1 MAMRCTSRRTDGK
14 PCGAWAMRGQTA
26 CVRHSGA
33 AEQNRPAGV
42 RHLALASAQ
51 RMVALS
57 GVQADPIAHL
67 LGCLHHSATLVN
79 VWGVMVAAL
88 DDASEAESRAGE
100 RLRGELRYSAPA
112 PDTADV
118 LSVSS
123 NERLLQYNPS
133 LAPRARFAA
142 MCVEAGVSERQ
153 IALAER
159 MGEQLSSLFERTV
172 AAIEGL
178 SDAQRF
184 QAATAYTREIAAL
197 EHPAIG
203 PDEFTAGD
211 LADDTNGP

>member
-1 MAMRCTSRRTDGK
+1 VVK
-14 PCGAWAMRGQTA
+14 Y
-26 CVRHSGA
+26 
-33 AEQNRPAGV
+33 NR
-42 RHLALASAQ
+42 
-51 RMVALS
+51 
-57 GVQADPIAHL
+57 
-67 LGCLHHSATLVN
+67 
-79 VWGVMVAAL
+79 
-88 DDASEAESRAGE
+88 
-100 RLRGELRYSAPA
+100 A
-112 PDTADV
+112 PD
-118 LSVSS
+118 
-123 NERLLQYNPS
+123 
-133 LAPRARFAA
+133 PRARFAA